1 MDTAIMT
8 GYMNEWNRYKC
19 NLTQMAKHG
28 YNSLIFAHANVHG
41 RYVHMAQELL
51 NTHTGREILSKGIE
65 TAKLC
70 GAKYI
75 LITLG
80 SMKDSFK
87 PNGKPE
93 AIARELINFL
103 SIYNFNGINFAD
115 SIDISTD
122 YFDELCS
129 WIQRLDSSLLLTA
142 SPLLYQKR
150 NSPRIHMQT
159 KYNVY
164 LYNVAIY
171 NNRFDYIFLKAYND
185 PTINVNGYTET
196 DTEFIS
202 ASFKQL
208 KSSIPLRTKIA
219 IGQPSDETG
228 GKFSIFNRKDKKDTI
243 YELIKEQYESIS
255 GDHQF
260 GGAVVWDVK
269 ADSNN
274 SYRFVEA
281 VKNAIEPMKHIVA
294 GHRRPPYMFNYS
306 HMKTKVS

>member
-51 NTHTGREILSKGIE
+51 NTHTGREILSKDIE
-65 TAKLC
+65 TAK
-70 GAKYI
+70 
-75 LITLG
+75 
-80 SMKDSFK
+80 F
-87 PNGKPE
+87 
-93 AIARELINFL
+93 
-103 SIYNFNGINFAD
+103 
-115 SIDISTD
+115 
-122 YFDELCS
+122 
-129 WIQRLDSSLLLTA
+129 
-142 SPLLYQKR
+142 
-150 NSPRIHMQT
+150 
-159 KYNVY
+159 
-164 LYNVAIY
+164 
-171 NNRFDYIFLKAYND
+171 
-185 PTINVNGYTET
+185 
-196 DTEFIS
+196 
-202 ASFKQL
+202 
-208 KSSIPLRTKIA
+208 
-219 IGQPSDETG
+219 GQPSDETG

-281 VKNAIEPMKHIVA
+281 VKNSIEPMKHIVP